1 MDEKVFSVYIL
12 TNISRT
18 VLYIGV
24 TNNLQRRMGEHRDGV
39 IDGFTK
45 KYRCSVLVFHEEVG
59 EAYTAISREKQLKGW
74 TRFKKNALISSMNPR
89 WEDLYETIW

>member
-12 TNISRT
+12 TNVTRS

-24 TNNLQRRMGEHRDGV
+24 TNNLQRRMEEHRSGI

-45 KYRCSVLVFHEEVG
+45 KYRCGVLVFHEEVG
-59 EAYTAISREKQLKGW
+59 EAYAAISREKELKGW
-74 TRFKKNALISSMNPR
+74 NRFKKNALVCSMNPD
-89 WEDLYETIW
+89 WNDLYETIW